1 MRKMFALIV
10 RNPSGDTMKEL
21 VTYFD
26 LDGIAESKDILK
38 QL

>member
-10 RNPSGDTMKEL
+10 TNLSGYTMKEL
-21 VTYFD
+21 VTYLD
-26 LDGIAESKDILK
+26 LDDTAESKDILK